1 MSEWHV
7 SASES
12 EGEGGRETKEEAGD
26 LELGGLKIPTA
37 RMVELLQVQ
46 VVIIQ
51 KYCSFTY
58 EKHDTSNR

>member
-1 MSEWHV
+1 M

-12 EGEGGRETKEEAGD
+12 EGEGGRETKEEAGV

-46 VVIIQ
+46 VVII
-51 KYCSFTY
+51 
-58 EKHDTSNR
+58 